1 MLSWWRVKEADTPVS
16 KISRSTCHRER
27 GWHNMDL
34 FKTVNFIGAVQGMAV
49 FLILLFSGK
58 TRRMP
63 NLLLSAAV
71 FLLSLNLL
79 IDYYFHRNVPV
90 MYVKDTFF
98 HILIAFACGPFMYL
112 YVRSMTG
119 KSFFSARRNASYF
132 IPFVL
137 GALFLLA
144 SALMP
149 FGPVLYRYYYVA
161 ELSSLLS
168 FLVFLVFS
176 IAAVYRYE
184 RSIRDAYS
192 NIERMSLRWLQFLVY
207 SMAIILLC
215 AAAQYLMGRDFKL
228 IWILLSLL
236 MYVIG
241 YFTLMRPVILVGEM
255 GKNGSDK
262 YATSPLTADIIS
274 KSTRAIDTI
283 MEEEKVYLDSE
294 ITLPVLAGKL
304 SIPVHHLSQVI
315 NQAYHRNFFE
325 FISHHR
331 IMAAREMLS
340 SPEGGDQRIVD
351 VCYRVGFNTVSAFNK
366 SFKKITGL
374 TPTQFRNNISRSS

>member
-1 MLSWWRVKEADTPVS
+1 
-16 KISRSTCHRER
+16 
-27 GWHNMDL
+27 MDL

-49 FLILLFSGK
+49 FLILAFSGK

-79 IDYYFHRNVPV
+79 LDYFFHRNVPI

-98 HILIAFACGPFMYL
+98 HILIAFACGPFIYL
-112 YVRSMTG
+112 YVRSIAG
-119 KSFFSARRNASYF
+119 SYPPAARKIISYF
-132 IPFVL
+132 APFMLASLFVL
-137 GALFLLA
+137 VCAWK
-144 SALMP
+144 P
-149 FGPVLYRYYYVA
+149 FGPVLYRYYFLA
-161 ELSSLLS
+161 ELSSLLC

-192 NIERMSLRWLQFLVY
+192 NIEKMSLRWLQFLVY
-207 SMAIILLC
+207 SMAIILLF
-215 AAAQYLMGRDFKL
+215 AAALYLMGRDFKL

-241 YFTLMRPVILVGEM
+241 YFTLRRPEILLGEM
-255 GKNGSDK
+255 GKNRSDK
-262 YATSPLTADIIS
+262 YATSPLTADFIS
-274 KSTRAIDTI
+274 KSRRAIDTI
-283 MEEEKVYLDSE
+283 MEEEKVYLNSE

-304 SIPVHHLSQVI
+304 AMPVHHLSQVI
-315 NQAYHRNFFE
+315 NQAYHKNFFE

-340 SPEGGDQRIVD
+340 SPVGGDQRIVD

-374 TPTQFRNNISRSS
+374 TPTQFRNRNCRIP